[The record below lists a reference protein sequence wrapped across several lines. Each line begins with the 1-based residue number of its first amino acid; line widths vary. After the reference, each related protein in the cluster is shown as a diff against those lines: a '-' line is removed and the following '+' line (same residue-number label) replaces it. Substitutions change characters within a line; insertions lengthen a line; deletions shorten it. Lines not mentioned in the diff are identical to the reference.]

1 MISLSVN
8 ILITRGMGMDFIFL
22 RQVDIILGFGRMMFF
37 MGMVLHITLKEIFRI
52 KESGKM
58 GNLKNEIIFNITCL
72 I

>member
-1 MISLSVN
+1 MA
-8 ILITRGMGMDFIFL
+8 FIFL

>member
-1 MISLSVN
+1 MISLRVN
-8 ILITRGMGMDFIFL
+8 ILITRGMGMAFIFL

-37 MGMVLHITLKEIFRI
+37 MVMVLHITLKEIFRI

>member
-8 ILITRGMGMDFIFL
+8 ILITRGMGMAFIFL

-37 MGMVLHITLKEIFRI
+37 MVMVLHITLKEIFRI

-58 GNLKNEIIFNITCL
+58 GNL
-72 I
+72 